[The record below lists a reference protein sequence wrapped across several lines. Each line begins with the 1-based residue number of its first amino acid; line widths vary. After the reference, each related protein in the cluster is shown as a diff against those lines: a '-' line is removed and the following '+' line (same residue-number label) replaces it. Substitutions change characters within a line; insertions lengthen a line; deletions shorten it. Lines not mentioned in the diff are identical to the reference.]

1 VNSQVG
7 QKSEGRGGEEKPE
20 NDKKIFNFKFME
32 IKKKIIVLISLCFG
46 VIENVINFLADT

>member
-20 NDKKIFNFKFME
+20 NDKNYLIFNFIYECLFMN
-32 IKKKIIVLISLCFG
+32 IKT
-46 VIENVINFLADT
+46 VIENVINF